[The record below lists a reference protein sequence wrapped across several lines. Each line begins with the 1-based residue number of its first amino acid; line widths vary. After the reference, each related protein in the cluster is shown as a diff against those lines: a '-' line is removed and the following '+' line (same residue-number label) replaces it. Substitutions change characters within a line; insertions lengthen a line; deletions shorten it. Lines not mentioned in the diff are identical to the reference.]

1 MINNH
6 QTRKEGVNQININV
20 MNILD
25 IESLKELTKAIADI
39 EQECNCTCTLD
50 VDLG

>member
-1 MINNH
+1 MHVDI
-6 QTRKEGVNQININV
+6 KV
-20 MNILD
+20 MNTLD

-39 EQECNCTCTLD
+39 EKECSCTLD